1 MKQRHKPLLA
11 HTGIEEDAGNTW
23 LKTSSTDHRAAR
35 VLSMAN
41 PLDGLHDADHAKAEK
56 TEGRMPSVSDPR
68 ALARLLE
75 LILSTAQAGLAFSKD
90 RFDIGRF
97 RALQH
102 AVAEFI
108 ASDQGVAYERVENWI
123 ALDSHY
129 PTPKLD
135 VRALIL
141 DSQQRVLLV
150 REASD
155 SRWTLPG
162 GWCDVNES
170 PADAVVRETQEE
182 SGLEVRAIRLLALLD
197 KHKHP
202 HPPPTAACVESLLL
216 LPRHRRQSSTTNG
229 RNVGGRVLPGGRLAA
244 AFRAPGTGLAD
255 PDVMAANPR
264 GNARGAFRLAPPTSW
279 SHRAADGLTLTTSS
293 RRTRQ
298 IDRPVDER
306 LPPSPSP
313 AA

>member
-1 MKQRHKPLLA
+1 
-11 HTGIEEDAGNTW
+11 
-23 LKTSSTDHRAAR
+23 
-35 VLSMAN
+35 
-41 PLDGLHDADHAKAEK
+41 
-56 TEGRMPSVSDPR
+56 MPSVSDPR

-150 REASD
+150 REASGRCGS
-155 SRWTLPG
+155 SRNPG
-162 GWCDVNES
+162 RKRTGSSSDTPVGIAGQAQAS
-170 PADAVVRETQEE
+170 PP
-182 SGLEVRAIRLLALLD
+182 S
-197 KHKHP
+197 
-202 HPPPTAACVESLLL
+202 PTAACVESLLL
-216 LPRHRRQSSTTNG
+216 LPRHRRQSSTTNR

-264 GNARGAFRLAPPTSW
+264 GNARGAFRLAPRP
-279 SHRAADGLTLTTSS
+279 HGVIA
-293 RRTRQ
+293 RQ
-298 IDRPVDER
+298 T
-306 LPPSPSP
+306 
-313 AA
+313 A

>member
-1 MKQRHKPLLA
+1 
-11 HTGIEEDAGNTW
+11 
-23 LKTSSTDHRAAR
+23 
-35 VLSMAN
+35 MAN

-155 SRWTLPG
+155 SRWTPRRLVRRKRVAGRCGSSRNPG
-162 GWCDVNES
+162 RKRTGSSSDTPVGIAGQAQAS
-170 PADAVVRETQEE
+170 PP
-182 SGLEVRAIRLLALLD
+182 S
-197 KHKHP
+197 
-202 HPPPTAACVESLLL
+202 PTAACVESLLLL

-264 GNARGAFRLAPPTSW
+264 GNARGAFRLAPRP
-279 SHRAADGLTLTTSS
+279 HRVIA
-293 RRTRQ
+293 RQ
-298 IDRPVDER
+298 T
-306 LPPSPSP
+306 
-313 AA
+313 A